1 MADAFEEGGDAI
13 LSSKGSWPS
22 AMPPLLEDSH
32 YITVVVLHLENN
44 GKCAMADALTLGTT
58 TSKTTR

>member
-1 MADAFEEGGDAI
+1 
-13 LSSKGSWPS
+13 
-22 AMPPLLEDSH
+22 MPPLLEDSH